1 MVFFL
6 ECVVACV
13 LFTAALEALA
23 AKRREVFVND
33 YPPVVTEK
41 LRALGI
47 VAEKPPARKSD
58 IIRKLIAVVVFAL
71 VIALALRHFNGITTF
86 SQAALTAYLLWLVVD
101 WYDFLVVDIL
111 MAPFDMLHHQ
121 VCKYH
126 HQIPYSILSEKRE
139 YPNSVP
145 VSHAKRNLPFQSV
158 LCLRVMA

>member
-6 ECVVACV
+6 ECVAACV

-58 IIRKLIAVVVFAL
+58 IIRKLIAVVAFAL
-71 VIALALRHFNGITTF
+71 VSGAAPFQRHHHLLPGGADGIPPVAGGGLVRFPGGGHPDGALR
-86 SQAALTAYLLWLVVD
+86 
-101 WYDFLVVDIL
+101 
-111 MAPFDMLHHQ
+111 
-121 VCKYH
+121 
-126 HQIPYSILSEKRE
+126 
-139 YPNSVP
+139 
-145 VSHAKRNLPFQSV
+145 
-158 LCLRVMA
+158 

>member
-41 LRALGI
+41 PRALGI

-71 VIALALRHFNGITTF
+71 ALRHF
-86 SQAALTAYLLWLVVD
+86 
-101 WYDFLVVDIL
+101 
-111 MAPFDMLHHQ
+111 
-121 VCKYH
+121 
-126 HQIPYSILSEKRE
+126 R
-139 YPNSVP
+139 
-145 VSHAKRNLPFQSV
+145 R
-158 LCLRVMA
+158 R

>member
-41 LRALGI
+41 PRALGI

-58 IIRKLIAVVVFAL
+58 IIRKLIAVVVFAYAL
-71 VIALALRHFNGITTF
+71 IAVCAIVYFAFLRDRDTGCN
-86 SQAALTAYLLWLVVD
+86 ADERV
-101 WYDFLVVDIL
+101 
-111 MAPFDMLHHQ
+111 
-121 VCKYH
+121 
-126 HQIPYSILSEKRE
+126 KR
-139 YPNSVP
+139 
-145 VSHAKRNLPFQSV
+145 
-158 LCLRVMA
+158 

>member
-58 IIRKLIAVVVFAL
+58 IIRKLIAVVVFAYAL
-71 VIALALRHFNGITTF
+71 IAVCAIVYFAFLRNRDTGCN
-86 SQAALTAYLLWLVVD
+86 AD
-101 WYDFLVVDIL
+101 
-111 MAPFDMLHHQ
+111 
-121 VCKYH
+121 
-126 HQIPYSILSEKRE
+126 EK
-139 YPNSVP
+139 V
-145 VSHAKRNLPFQSV
+145 KR
-158 LCLRVMA
+158 